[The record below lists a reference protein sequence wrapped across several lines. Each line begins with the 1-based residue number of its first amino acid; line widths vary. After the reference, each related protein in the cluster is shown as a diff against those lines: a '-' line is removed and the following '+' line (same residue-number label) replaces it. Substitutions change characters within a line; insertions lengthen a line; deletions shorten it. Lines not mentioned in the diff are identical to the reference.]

1 MSECQIPLFPL
12 NTVLFPGGVL
22 PLRIFEPRYLDM
34 ISACMRNSAPFGVAL
49 IREGLE
55 TGKAASTYD
64 LGTLVN
70 IDYFH
75 RLNDGVLGITARG
88 QKRFRISRRNVQSD
102 QLVVAQVE
110 TIANEPSADL
120 PEHFR
125 PLADMLGGIMHTLG
139 QPYVKLTPCFDD
151 ASWVGARLTELLP
164 IGLEQKQY
172 FLLLDDPIQRLERL
186 EEVLKT
192 LETD

>member
-1 MSECQIPLFPL
+1 MSELQIPLFPL

-34 ISACMRNSAPFGVAL
+34 ISACLRNSAPFGVAL
-49 IREGLE
+49 IREGSE
-55 TGKAASTYD
+55 TGKAAITYD

-75 RLNDGVLGITARG
+75 TLSDGVLGITARG
-88 QKRFRISRRNVQSD
+88 QKRFRIYRRSVQPN
-102 QLVVAQVE
+102 QLVIAQIE
-110 TIANEPSADL
+110 TLANEASAGL
-120 PEHFR
+120 PAQFR
-125 PLADMLGGIMHTLG
+125 PLAEMLAGLMQRMG
-139 QPYVKLTPCFDD
+139 QPYMKLTPCFDD

-186 EEVLKT
+186 DEVLKT

>member
-1 MSECQIPLFPL
+1 MSEHRIPLFPL

-34 ISACMRNSAPFGVAL
+34 ISACLRNNTPFGVAL
-49 IREGLE
+49 IREGVE
-55 TGKAASTYD
+55 TGKAAITYD

-75 RLNDGVLGITARG
+75 TLNDGVLGITARG
-88 QKRFRISRRNVQSD
+88 HARFRIYRRSVQPD
-102 QLVVAQVE
+102 QLVVAEVE
-110 TIANEPSADL
+110 TLANEPAAEL
-120 PEHFR
+120 PAHFR
-125 PLADMLGGIMHTLG
+125 PLAEMLSGIMQQLG
-139 QPYVKLTPCFDD
+139 QPYMKLKPCFDD

-164 IGLEQKQY
+164 IGLDQKQY

-192 LETD
+192 LDSD

>member
-1 MSECQIPLFPL
+1 MSEHRIPLFPL

-34 ISACMRNSAPFGVAL
+34 ISGCLRHSMPFGVAL
-49 IREGLE
+49 IRAGTE
-55 TGKAASTYD
+55 TGKAAITYD

-75 RLNDGVLGITARG
+75 TLSDGVLGITARG
-88 QKRFRISRRNVQSD
+88 QQRFRIKHRSVQPN
-102 QLVVAQVE
+102 QLVITQVE
-110 TIANEPSADL
+110 TIANEPGTGL
-120 PEHFR
+120 PAHFR
-125 PLADMLGGIMHTLG
+125 PLAEMLSGIMQRLG
-139 QPYVKLTPCFDD
+139 QPYLKLTPCFDD

-164 IGLEQKQY
+164 IGLDQKQY

-186 EEVLKT
+186 EEILKT
-192 LETD
+192 LEND

>member
-1 MSECQIPLFPL
+1 MSEHHIPLFPL
-12 NTVLFPGGVL
+12 HTVLFPGGVL

-34 ISACMRNSAPFGVAL
+34 ISACLRNNTPFGVAL
-49 IREGLE
+49 LREGSE
-55 TGKAASTYD
+55 TGKAALTYD

-75 RLNDGVLGITARG
+75 RLDDGVLGITARG
-88 QKRFRISRRNVQSD
+88 QERFRIHRRSVQHD
-102 QLVVAQVE
+102 QLVIAEVE
-110 TIANEPSADL
+110 TVANEPSAEL
-120 PEHFR
+120 PERFR
-125 PLADMLGGIMHTLG
+125 SLAEMLGGIMQRLG

-164 IGLEQKQY
+164 IGMDQKQY

-192 LETD
+192 LESD

>member
-1 MSECQIPLFPL
+1 MSEYSIPLFPL

-34 ISACMRNSAPFGVAL
+34 ISACMRNNSPFGVAL
-49 IREGLE
+49 IREGSE
-55 TGKAASTYD
+55 TGKAAMTYD

-75 RLNDGVLGITARG
+75 ALNDGVLGITVRG
-88 QKRFRISRRNVQSD
+88 QERFRIFRRSVQAN
-102 QLVVAQVE
+102 QLVMVQIE
-110 TIANEPSADL
+110 TIVNEPVADL
-120 PEHFR
+120 PGHFR
-125 PLADMLGGIMHTLG
+125 PLAEMLGGIMQRLG
-139 QPYVKLTPCFDD
+139 QPYMKLKPCFDD
-151 ASWVGARLTELLP
+151 AGWVGARLTELLP
-164 IGLEQKQY
+164 IGMEQKQY

>member
-1 MSECQIPLFPL
+1 MSEQRIPLFPL

-34 ISACMRNSAPFGVAL
+34 ISACMRNNTPFGVAL
-49 IREGLE
+49 IRDGTE
-55 TGKAASTYD
+55 TGKAATTYD

-75 RLNDGVLGITARG
+75 TFNDGVLGITARG
-88 QKRFRISRRNVQSD
+88 QKRFRIHRRSVQPD
-102 QLVVAQVE
+102 QLVIAEVE
-110 TIANEPSADL
+110 TIVNEPGAEL
-120 PEHFR
+120 PAQFR
-125 PLADMLGGIMHTLG
+125 PLAEMLEGIMQRLG
-139 QPYVKLTPCFDD
+139 QPYLKLTPRFDD

-164 IGLEQKQY
+164 IGLDQKQY

-192 LETD
+192 LESD

>member
-1 MSECQIPLFPL
+1 MSEHQIPLFPL

-34 ISACMRNSAPFGVAL
+34 ISACLRNSSPFGVAL
-49 IREGLE
+49 IREGVQ
-55 TGKAASTYD
+55 TGKAATTYD

-75 RLNDGVLGITARG
+75 ALNDGVLGITARG
-88 QKRFRISRRNVQSD
+88 QERFRIHRRRVQPN
-102 QLVVAQVE
+102 QLVIAQVE
-110 TIANEPSADL
+110 TLANEPSADL
-120 PEHFR
+120 PAHFR
-125 PLADMLGGIMHTLG
+125 PLAEMLGGIMQRLG

-164 IGLEQKQY
+164 IGLDQKQY
-172 FLLLDDPIQRLERL
+172 FLLLEDPIQRLERL

>member
-1 MSECQIPLFPL
+1 MSEYRIPLFPL

-34 ISACMRNSAPFGVAL
+34 ISTCMRSSTPFGVAL
-49 IREGLE
+49 IREGSE
-55 TGKAASTYD
+55 TGKAAMTYD

-75 RLNDGVLGITARG
+75 TLNDGVLGITARG
-88 QKRFRISRRNVQSD
+88 QERFRIHRRSVQAD
-102 QLVVAQVE
+102 QLVIAEVE
-110 TIANEPSADL
+110 TLTNEPVAEL
-120 PEHFR
+120 PTHFR
-125 PLADMLGGIMHTLG
+125 PLAEMLSGIMQQLG
-139 QPYVKLTPCFDD
+139 QPYMKLTPSFDD

-164 IGLEQKQY
+164 IGLDQKQY